1 MADIEWLTKE
11 PLVARWVKEA
21 MKRVL
26 IVDDHEVVRNGLKKI
41 LEEQSGEIA
50 FGEAG
55 AAAEAITLVRE
66 QAWDIV
72 ILDISLGG
80 GRNGLETLKE
90 LKQIRPRLQVLILTM
105 HSEEQY
111 ARRSFRSGAAGY
123 ITKDSP
129 RAELVRAVNK
139 VMEGGKYVSPALAE
153 KLVAYIEK
161 DTDGPPHE
169 ILSDREFQVM
179 RLIASGKTVG
189 EIAELLSLSDKT
201 ISTYRARVLEKMG
214 MKTNAELTHYAIRNE
229 LVN

>member
-1 MADIEWLTKE
+1 
-11 PLVARWVKEA
+11 

-26 IVDDHEVVRNGLKKI
+26 IVVDHEVVRNGLKKI
-41 LEEQSGEIA
+41 LEEQPGEIE

-55 AAAEAITLVRE
+55 TASEAITFVRE

-80 GRNGLETLKE
+80 GRNGLEILKE
-90 LKQIRPRLQVLILTM
+90 LKQMRPRLHVLILTM

-153 KLVAYIEK
+153 KLVAYIEM
-161 DTDGPPHE
+161 DTDRPSQE
-169 ILSDREFQVM
+169 ILSEREFQVM
-179 RLIASGKTVG
+179 WLIASGKT
-189 EIAELLSLSDKT
+189 
-201 ISTYRARVLEKMG
+201 
-214 MKTNAELTHYAIRNE
+214 
-229 LVN
+229 

>member
-1 MADIEWLTKE
+1 MG
-11 PLVARWVKEA
+11 EA
-21 MKRVL
+21 SMKRAL
-26 IVDDHEVVRNGLKKI
+26 IVDDHAVVRNGLKKI
-41 LEEQSGEIA
+41 LEEQPGEIE

-55 AAAEAITLVRE
+55 TAEEAIEQVRE

-80 GRNGLETLKE
+80 GRNGLDTLKE

-129 RAELVRAVNK
+129 RAELIRAVSK

-153 KLVAYIEK
+153 KLVAYLGN

-169 ILSDREFQVM
+169 TLSDREFQVM
-179 RLIASGKTVG
+179 RLIASGKTVS

-201 ISTYRARVLEKMG
+201 ISTYRARILEKMG
-214 MKTNAELTHYAIRNE
+214 MKTSAELTHYAIRNE
-229 LVN
+229 LVD